1 MKDLG
6 SLQYILGINVQPGT
20 DSVCLN
26 QAAYIEQILKK
37 VWYGPVKTR
46 DGTSSG
52 GHQAL

>member
-1 MKDLG
+1 MKDLS

-26 QAAYIEQILKK
+26 QAAYLEQILKK
-37 VWYGPVKTR
+37 VWYRPVKTR
-46 DGTSSG
+46 DSTSSG